1 MTKLENQVPVDHFC
15 VTLWSLYSAQV
26 LAISLTLSCYIM
38 RPGLDWSERGILIF
52 PPTFY
57 QLGPLPRALRPML
70 LLLLSGWGVVL
81 CCWSPAVRSQA
92 LLRHNEAELSEN
104 YVDHLSLSSASPTQ
118 SEWLTM
124 HQHLLPT
131 VLKKDT
137 RGPLRFHC
145 FSGSGSSWPW
155 ILDFFPSLVSLS
167 AVISVCD
174 TRSTGSWLA
183 PHSEYTDRAL
193 ILERGARKGLVSTPC
208 SIVFSGPRILCKIIQ
223 PFSCR
228 DLLLSA
234 PIMRNLNFC
243 PGFTEHCN
251 RWWPYYNNGIV

>member
-1 MTKLENQVPVDHFC
+1 MI
-15 VTLWSLYSAQV
+15 SV
-26 LAISLTLSCYIM
+26 LCSGSRHITDSFLLHHETW
-38 RPGLDWSERGILIF
+38 PGLVWERNSNISTEFLS
-52 PPTFY
+52 T
-57 QLGPLPRALRPML
+57 RAAAPGSRPVL

-118 SEWLTM
+118 RLTM